1 MKNEEWLAP
10 LRSSFYILHSSFFI
24 YLFFIYLFFIL
35 HLFILHSSFR
45 NSDIFRIKSCRCDIF
60 CVKNHKK
67 TKIPPRFNNNHNKY
81 QNYFIN
87 LQMQ

>member
-24 YLFFIYLFFIL
+24 L
-35 HLFILHSSFR
+35 HLFILHSTFR
-45 NSDIFRIKSCRCDIF
+45 NSDIFRIKSCLCDIF

-67 TKIPPRFNNNHNKY
+67 TKIHPPRFNNNHNKY

>member
-1 MKNEEWLAP
+1 MKNEE
-10 LRSSFYILHSSFFI
+10 LRTQRRKPFFILHSSFIYSSFI
-24 YLFFIYLFFIL
+24 Y
-35 HLFILHSSFR
+35 SSFR
-45 NSDIFRIKSCRCDIF
+45 NSDIFRIKSCLCDIF

>member
-1 MKNEEWLAP
+1 MKNEE
-10 LRSSFYILHSSFFI
+10 LRIKNATAQAILHSSFI
-24 YLFFIYLFFIL
+24 Y
-35 HLFILHSSFR
+35 SSFR

>member
-1 MKNEEWLAP
+1 MKNEE
-10 LRSSFYILHSSFFI
+10 LRIKNEERNGASHSS
-24 YLFFIYLFFIL
+24 FFIL

-67 TKIPPRFNNNHNKY
+67 TKIPPPPF
-81 QNYFIN
+81 
-87 LQMQ
+87 

>member
-10 LRSSFYILHSSFFI
+10 LRSSFYILHSSF
-24 YLFFIYLFFIL
+24 YIL

-67 TKIPPRFNNNHNKY
+67 TKITPPVLTIIT
-81 QNYFIN
+81 IN
-87 LQMQ
+87 TRIIS

>member
-1 MKNEEWLAP
+1 MKNEE
-10 LRSSFYILHSSFFI
+10 LRMKNEELRTQRRKP
-24 YLFFIYLFFIL
+24 FFIL
-35 HLFILHSSFR
+35 HLFILHLFILHSTFR

-60 CVKNHKK
+60 CIKNHKK
-67 TKIPPRFNNNHNKY
+67 QKSPPRFNNNHNKY

>member
-1 MKNEEWLAP
+1 MKNEE
-10 LRSSFYILHSSFFI
+10 LRTQRRKPFFILSSFIYSS
-24 YLFFIYLFFIL
+24 FFIL
-35 HLFILHSSFR
+35 HLFILHSTFR
-45 NSDIFRIKSCRCDIF
+45 NSDIFRIKSCLCDIF

-87 LQMQ
+87 LHVQ